1 MKAIAPEIRQMAID
15 LYLSGKSQREVADQ
29 IGVSKTA
36 IANWL
41 RPAGLLRTVA
51 EANTDH
57 SVSKSEVEDM
67 YESGM
72 STASIAARTGF
83 SPKGIQK
90 KMAAWGIV
98 RRSRSQSLSTPKCV
112 RHLPSTCKAASMT
125 VGAYRRSGNRQIHR
139 SIAEGILARPLAS
152 TEVVHHVNSCRL
164 DNRPANLWVFP
175 SHASHRTFHIT
186 GTIHPDTIKLIP
198 YCGEAV

>member
-1 MKAIAPEIRQMAID
+1 MKAIATEIRQMAID

-41 RPAGLLRTVA
+41 RPTGALRTVA

-57 SVSKSEVEDM
+57 SVSKSEVEAM
-67 YESGM
+67 YEAGL
-72 STASIAARTGF
+72 STAAIAARTGL

-98 RRSRSQSLSTPKCV
+98 RRSRSQSLSIPKCV

-125 VGAYRRSGNRQIHR
+125 VGAYRRSGTRHIHR
-139 SIAEGILARPLAS
+139 SIAEAILARPLAS

-175 SHASHRTFHIT
+175 SQAAHRTFHLT
-186 GTIHPDTIKLIP
+186 GIIHTDTIKLTP
-198 YCGEAV
+198 YCGEAI